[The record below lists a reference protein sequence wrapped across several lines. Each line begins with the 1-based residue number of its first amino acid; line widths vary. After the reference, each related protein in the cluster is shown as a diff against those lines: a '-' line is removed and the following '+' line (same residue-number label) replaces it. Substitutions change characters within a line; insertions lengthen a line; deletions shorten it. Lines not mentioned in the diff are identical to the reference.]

1 MNRTVLVVVLAV
13 AGAVACGPAH
23 IKPFAPRNRQYT
35 PGKYAVTQADAR
47 PATGS
52 LFSQASPGF
61 LQDTRAVRV
70 GDIVIVK
77 IDEQADAKGDASSK
91 LKKGSSRE
99 AGMEALLGIMPAIK
113 RANPDVDPAKLL
125 SLVSSSNFEGTGAT
139 TRKGQL
145 TANIGVRVRQQMPN
159 GDLYVEG
166 TKVVMINNEEYHL
179 YLSGLVRS
187 ADVGPDNIVPSSRMA
202 DAQFEFTGRGDVADQ
217 VDRGWLAKL
226 LDTVSP
232 F

>member
-1 MNRTVLVVVLAV
+1 MCGFQDGFGLARV
-13 AGAVACGPAH
+13 SLRRYAH
-23 IKPFAPRNRQYT
+23 
-35 PGKYAVTQADAR
+35 PGWRD
-47 PATGS
+47 G
-52 LFSQASPGF
+52 
-61 LQDTRAVRV
+61 
-70 GDIVIVK
+70 
-77 IDEQADAKGDASSK
+77 
-91 LKKGSSRE
+91 
-99 AGMEALLGIMPAIK
+99 PAIK

-125 SLVSSSNFEGTGAT
+125 SLVSSSDFQGSGAT

-226 LDTVSP
+226 LDTDSP